1 MIRLFDLA
9 DQLSTIINP
18 ALGLLLLAE
27 PLLDQR
33 SAREPWPLFW
43 VRAGASVG
51 IAVAIAE
58 WGKHSQVWQG
68 HPNFP
73 SGHTTLATAAATAL
87 VLHRGPRWLGV
98 SAPAVL
104 VMGSSLVY
112 GRWHTTDEVVGGF
125 VLGLAVALAC
135 FRVRSRS
142 SEPV

>member
-9 DQLSTIINP
+9 DQLSTMINP
-18 ALGLLLLAE
+18 ALGLLLLEE

-33 SAREPWPLFW
+33 NAREPWPVFW

-51 IAVAIAE
+51 VAVALAE
-58 WGKHSQVWQG
+58 WGKHSQVWPG

-87 VLHRGPRWLGV
+87 VLRRGPRWLWI

-104 VMGSSLVY
+104 LMGSSLVY
-112 GRWHTTDEVVGGF
+112 GRWHTTDEVLGGF
-125 VLGLAVALAC
+125 ALGLAVTLAC
-135 FRVRSRS
+135 FGVRYRS
-142 SEPV
+142 PGPI